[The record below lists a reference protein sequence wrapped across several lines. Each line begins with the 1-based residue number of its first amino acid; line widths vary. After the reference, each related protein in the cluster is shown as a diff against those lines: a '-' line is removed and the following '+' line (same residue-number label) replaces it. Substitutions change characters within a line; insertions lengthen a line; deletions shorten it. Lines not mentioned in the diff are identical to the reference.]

1 MAQKAQALPET
12 QAAESQLINNSVPN
26 GRSQGKEEALPLPK
40 WLVRVY
46 YIFPIVLYI
55 PDMIFNFY
63 VYSDGSGINLNQF
76 DITQVPL
83 VVLWGFLSIGIVGMA
98 WLLSVLAPWHWV
110 RGNRFQSIMCW
121 FGVII
126 ATTITTWNSLAFR
139 SENFKMFATDKWITQ
154 TFHINIAGFSPTMIL
169 VAVAPPFWGL
179 FWAIVQPAE
188 RRKSAEEERLSY
200 AAKIERMKQEAELK
214 RIRAESNTLVRQAQ
228 LKGFV
233 STVKSAQRQISGQ
246 PEETNAGQVTVTQDE
261 ENANSDRVLQL
272 PTGAAKVRR
281 IGQPGSSFDNGDSG
295 EYESVQSSG
304 SIMSY
309 SAASQQR
316 SAVYSAPQNGSPSQS
331 SFSSDSFSSS
341 SDGLPAIRAGSPR
354 ASTLLRNFAD
364 GEHIMR
370 TVDTDIERMKARGM
384 KVTYKSFAEYR
395 GIELPLSKQLLTKW
409 KEWKATAGAV
419 QETPSAPI
427 ESIAAENTTE
437 NSMMDSAEL
446 PQVVTVGE

>member
-1 MAQKAQALPET
+1 MAQRAQALPEA
-12 QAAESQLINNSVPN
+12 QAAESQVTNHSAPN

-139 SENFKMFATDKWITQ
+139 SENFKMFPTDKWISQ
-154 TFHINIAGFSPTMIL
+154 TLHIAITGFSPTMIL

-214 RIRAESNTLVRQAQ
+214 RIRAESNTIVRQAQ
-228 LKGFV
+228 LKGLV
-233 STVKSAQRQISGQ
+233 STVKSAQRQISGK
-246 PEETNAGQVTVTQDE
+246 PEDANAGQVTVTQDDDS
-261 ENANSDRVLQL
+261 ASSDRVLQL

-281 IGQPGSSFDNGDSG
+281 LGQPISGFDNGDSG
-295 EYESVQSSG
+295 EYESVQNSG
-304 SIMSY
+304 PIMSY
-309 SAASQQR
+309 STASQQR
-316 SAVYSAPQNGSPSQS
+316 SSVYSAPQSGS
-331 SFSSDSFSSS
+331 SSDSFSSS

-409 KEWKATAGAV
+409 KEWKATASAV
-419 QETPSAPI
+419 QETPSAQI
-427 ESIAAENTTE
+427 ESAASENMADSVLT
-437 NSMMDSAEL
+437 DSAEL